1 MHLHFVYVQMLR
13 EKNHPL
19 FLKDFK
25 YTISSLRKFHLEK
38 LADANAPLL
47 IQQASLAQNT
57 RHYSRGA
64 HNLEKKLRL
73 QKLFQEKEKVGMI
86 LPLKLNKV
94 MFLLKKILNL
104 KQLTPQ

>member
-1 MHLHFVYVQMLR
+1 MLR

-19 FLKDFK
+19 FLEDFK
-25 YTISSLRKFHLEK
+25 YTNSSLRKFHLEK

-64 HNLEKKLRL
+64 HNLEKKI
-73 QKLFQEKEKVGMI
+73 KVAEIVSGKRKSWHDPPTEI
-86 LPLKLNKV
+86 KQSHV
-94 MFLLKKILNL
+94 SRYLLKKILNL
-104 KQLTPQ
+104 YQLTLQ